1 MEAATTV
8 GDFFLTLYE
17 MGFNEAQVQAA
28 VRAGIFSVQ
37 EAAEWLLRGGELRHQ
52 LQSASSSQ
60 SGASAIGAFNP
71 PRVQDLSSSPGTGTN
86 SQELLGSP
94 SPSCEEVAPPSSRMK
109 LDKKEF
115 DEQHRD
121 KLAQEVKAE
130 KRNKKK
136 DHEMVLKRI
145 ADDRKMLQEKTLS
158 ASKHDTASQMAQRL
172 GGKVQTAAANYCLL
186 MIRLPSGDSI
196 CERFSAHSPLRKVI
210 EHVSR
215 LHPELHNFDLL
226 QSFPKKI
233 FSEAEHCCT
242 LESLGLTPNAT
253 LCVRVREQKPAG
265 DTSRVLGQFIPI
277 DNHLEQSSDVQ
288 TEHETLDRRPRVL
301 PVEDH
306 YSWGRGETLG
316 LRSEDLSPEAL
327 MQEGDGLLPLLSSP
341 ARRVTPGSPGI
352 HGLWKNPSGQHH
364 RWGQGHKLVPEGE
377 EDGEDDADE
386 DGGVDDD
393 DDDDDDG
400 LPPGFGRGLLPPGS
414 RNARAQEHL
423 WPPEGNRLRTEEDG
437 AGRAGVRN
445 PSPPEDLPRVMAQA
459 AAERLHHTHHKEQVH
474 HQLPAKAIYR
484 LSQVPS
490 LFHLAIRAAVT
501 LMTAPSM
508 QYCSSLA
515 SLTPELAEHLIAY
528 MIKEKLLRPKSLEL
542 FFGCQ
547 IQKIV
552 LNCYPY
558 ATNELVR
565 QLRAFHTLKHLS
577 LVSCSLITDQG
588 LSVVNHLQKL
598 QYLNLCACVKLTD
611 SCLQSL
617 KGLDHLSHL
626 FLDQTKV
633 SDSGMIDYL
642 ESSSLFLTQLSLNQT
657 GITEKTL
664 SVLPQKAPQLRILSV
679 KQTRVIDLSALRNL
693 KSLHTLHIDNTC
705 ISEDS
710 LQALAVHP
718 AISTLTLSGV
728 QSIDGNRV
736 LQLISGLNLAYLVL
750 PSRHTVTDTGLSF
763 LCNLQGLLEL
773 DLTDYS
779 RISDE
784 GVKHLAHLK
793 RLKKLSLCNTP
804 LTDAGLPHLQNLTDL
819 EDLCLD
825 RTHITSIGVSR
836 CIRSLIHLQVLG
848 LACTPVGDNVLRLGV
863 QHCKQLLKVN
873 LSRTRITDRGLQYF
887 RNMKIGQ
894 VNLDGTGVTAAGVVN
909 LFACCPSV
917 LSIRASNLQVIL
929 SDQVSDEELPG

>member
-1 MEAATTV
+1 MTHAMTPHTQCVPTRTAAFGKKTPTSKIYR
-8 GDFFLTLYE
+8 TE
-17 MGFNEAQVQAA
+17 NKFNC
-28 VRAGIFSVQ
+28 RASF
-37 EAAEWLLRGGELRHQ
+37 WK
-52 LQSASSSQ
+52 
-60 SGASAIGAFNP
+60 F
-71 PRVQDLSSSPGTGTN
+71 
-86 SQELLGSP
+86 LGSP
-94 SPSCEEVAPPSSRMK
+94 SPSLGEVSPPCSRMK
-109 LDKKEF
+109 RDKKGF
-115 DEQHRD
+115 DEQQRD

-136 DHEMVLKRI
+136 DHEMVLRRI
-145 ADDRKMLQEKTLS
+145 ADDRKMLQEKTVH
-158 ASKHDTASQMAQRL
+158 ASNHETTSQMAQRL
-172 GGKVQTAAANYCLL
+172 GGKVQTTDANICFL

-196 CERFSAHSPLRKVI
+196 RERFSAHSPLRKVV
-210 EHVSR
+210 EHISR
-215 LHPELHNFDLL
+215 LHPELQNFDLL
-226 QSFPKKI
+226 QSFPKKN
-233 FSEAEHCCT
+233 FSEAEQCCT

-253 LCVRVREQKPAG
+253 LRICVRAQKPTG
-265 DTSRVLGQFIPI
+265 DTSMVHGHFIPI
-277 DNHLEQSSDVQ
+277 DSHFDESSDVQ
-288 TEHETLDRRPRVL
+288 PEDKTLDCRPRVL

-316 LRSEDLSPEAL
+316 LRSEDPSPETL
-327 MQEGDGLLPLLSSP
+327 MQDGNGLFPNLSSP
-341 ARRVTPGSPGI
+341 ARRVTTGSPRI
-352 HGLWKNPSGQHH
+352 HGLWKSPFVQHH
-364 RWGQGHKLVPEGE
+364 QWGQGQKLVPEEEEDDEESAE
-377 EDGEDDADE
+377 EDGEDN
-386 DGGVDDD
+386 
-393 DDDDDDG
+393 DDG
-400 LPPGFGRGLLPPGS
+400 LPPGFGRGLLPPGN
-414 RNARAQEHL
+414 RNVRAQEHL

-437 AGRAGVRN
+437 AGPAFFGN
-445 PSPPEDLPRVMAQA
+445 PAPPEDLPRVMAQA
-459 AAERLHHTHHKEQVH
+459 AVKRLHHSCREEQID
-474 HQLPAKAIYR
+474 HQLPVKLHQ
-484 LSQVPS
+484 LSKVPS
-490 LFHLAIRAAVT
+490 LFTLALQAAVT

-528 MIKEKLLRPKSLEL
+528 MIREKLLRPKSLEL

-617 KGLDHLSHL
+617 KGLNHLSHL

-633 SDSGMIDYL
+633 KDYGMIDYL
-642 ESSSLFLTQLSLNQT
+642 ESASLFLTHLSLNQT

-664 SVLPQKAPQLRILSV
+664 SILSQRVPQLRVLSI
-679 KQTRVIDLSALRNL
+679 KQTHVIDVSALRRL

-710 LQALAVHP
+710 LQAFISHP

-728 QSIDGNRV
+728 QSVDGNRM
-736 LQLISGLNLAYLVL
+736 LQLISGLNLVHLVL

-784 GVKHLAHLK
+784 GVKHLTHLK
-793 RLKKLSLCNTP
+793 RLKKLSLCNTL

-825 RTHITSIGVSR
+825 RTNITSIGVSR

-863 QHCKQLLKVN
+863 QHCKHLLKVN
-873 LSRTRITDRGLQYF
+873 LRRTRITDR
-887 RNMKIGQ
+887 
-894 VNLDGTGVTAAGVVN
+894 
-909 LFACCPSV
+909 
-917 LSIRASNLQVIL
+917 
-929 SDQVSDEELPG
+929 